1 MINNHLLAV
10 NDLHVKYGEGEVLHG
25 IDLFV
30 DKGETVTII
39 GANGSGKTTL
49 LKAISGLIKS
59 SSGAVMLGGESL
71 MKKKAYQIRRMG
83 LAFAACRG
91 ILRDLSVQE
100 NLTLAASLVKQSQQ
114 KKAIDTVYSRF
125 PRLRE
130 RHKQTAASLSGGE
143 QQMLAIALGL
153 LGEPQCLMLDEP
165 SLGLAPLMV
174 AEVFEELKSLKE
186 MGVTLM
192 VVEQNAKQALNIADR
207 AYVLELGKIVAE
219 GKTADITSDTK
230 IVEAYLGI

>member
-1 MINNHLLAV
+1 MKNNHLLAI

-25 IDLFV
+25 INLFV

-49 LKAISGLIKS
+49 LKAISGLVKA
-59 SSGAVMLGGESL
+59 SSGTVLLDGEPL

-83 LAFAACRG
+83 LAFAECRG

-100 NLTLAASLVKQSQQ
+100 NLTLAASLVKRSQQ
-114 KKAIDTVYSRF
+114 KKAIDAIYNRF
-125 PRLRE
+125 PRLKE
-130 RHKQTAASLSGGE
+130 RHTQTAASLSGGE

-153 LGEPQCLMLDEP
+153 LGEPLCLMLDEP

-174 AEVFEELKSLKE
+174 GEVFDELKSLKE
-186 MGVTLM
+186 LGVTLM
-192 VVEQNAKQALNIADR
+192 IVEQNARQALNIADR

-219 GKTADITSDTK
+219 GKTADIISDSK